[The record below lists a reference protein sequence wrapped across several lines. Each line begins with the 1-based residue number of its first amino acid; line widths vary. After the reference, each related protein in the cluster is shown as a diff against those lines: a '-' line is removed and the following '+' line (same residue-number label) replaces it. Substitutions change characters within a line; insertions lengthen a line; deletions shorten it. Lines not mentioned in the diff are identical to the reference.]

1 MPTDVVMPQMG
12 ESIFEGTITKWLKKP
27 GDKVQRDEPLFEIST
42 DKVDA
47 EIPAPSSGVLKE
59 IKIQAGATVQVNT
72 VVGVIDGDG
81 AGAATPAQPAVQAA
95 PPAAPPK
102 AAPQAD
108 GTSTAKQ
115 PPVTEAAPAAHS
127 QATPA
132 PQAQATSAPQG
143 GGDGGPGTDVVMP
156 QMGES
161 IFEGTITKWLKK
173 VGDKV
178 QRDEP
183 LFEISTDKVDAE
195 IPAPTTGVLREIK
208 VKEGATV
215 QVNTVVAVIG
225 GAGAGAAKPAA
236 QPASAQQA
244 SAQQTSSQQAS
255 AQQASAQPAPA
266 QPQRVP
272 QSMSVAGQEQVV
284 DQEREEI
291 EESDSSR
298 EDVRSSPLVRKI
310 ARENNIDLGR
320 VPGTGLGGRISKQ
333 DIQSFIQQH
342 GPGGTGKPQPV
353 APPPQRAPQAPPPQQ
368 QQQAAYQAPAQQQ
381 QQQVSTPPQQLPE
394 LAGEF
399 VPMTPMRRKIADRMV
414 ESRRTSA
421 HVHTVFKVDMTRIVK
436 LREKI
441 RKGWEGQHGV
451 KLTFMPFIAKA
462 LMHGVRTKPIINSSV
477 VNDGIQYHKSV
488 NIGIAVALE
497 WGLIVPV
504 VKGAENLSFVGVQRA
519 ITDLG
524 ERARG
529 KKLKPDDV
537 QGGTITITNPGIY
550 GPQFGTPIILQ
561 PQVAIL
567 GMGGIFKEPTVIT
580 DKDGNDSIAIRHIIR
595 LTLGYDHRII
605 DGSEAD
611 QFMVAVRDYLENFSD
626 DIG

>member
-72 VVGVIDGDG
+72 VVGVIDADG
-81 AGAATPAQPAVQAA
+81 AGASTSAPQSSAPQGQPAPAAQPAPQATQAA
-95 PPAAPPK
+95 EARTQP
-102 AAPQAD
+102 APQAD
-108 GTSTAKQ
+108 GTSTPKQ
-115 PPVTEAAPAAHS
+115 PPATEAAPAAPP
-127 QATPA
+127 QATP
-132 PQAQATSAPQG
+132 APQG
-143 GGDGGPGTDVVMP
+143 GGDGGPGTDVLMP

-208 VKEGATV
+208 VKEGTTV
-215 QVNTVVAVIG
+215 QVNSVVAVIG
-225 GAGAGAAKPAA
+225 GAGTTAGGAGAAAAKPAA
-236 QPASAQQA
+236 QPAAPSPAA
-244 SAQQTSSQQAS
+244 PP
-255 AQQASAQPAPA
+255 PAPA

-272 QSMSVAGQEQVV
+272 ESLSVAAQEEPVAQA
-284 DQEREEI
+284 REEI
-291 EESDSSR
+291 EETESR
-298 EDVRSSPLVRKI
+298 EDVRSSPLVRRI
-310 ARENNIDLGR
+310 ARENNVDLGR

-333 DIQSFIQQH
+333 DILSFIQQH
-342 GPGGTGKPQPV
+342 GPGGAGRPQAV
-353 APPPQRAPQAPPPQQ
+353 APPPAPPVQRAPQPPVQQ
-368 QQQAAYQAPAQQQ
+368 QYQQAPPAQQ
-381 QQQVSTPPQQLPE
+381 VSAPAPQLPE

-399 VPMTPMRRKIADRMV
+399 VPMTAMRKKIADRMV

-421 HVHTVFKVDMTRIVK
+421 HVHTIFKVDMTRIVK
-436 LREKI
+436 MRESM
-441 RKGWEGQHGV
+441 RKGWESRHGV
-451 KLTFMPFIAKA
+451 KLTYMPFIAKA
-462 LMHGVRTKPIINSSV
+462 LMHGVRTKPIVNSSV
-477 VNDGIQYHKSV
+477 INDGIQYHKNV

-504 VKGAENLSFVGVQRA
+504 VKGAENLSFVGLQRA

-580 DKDGNDSIAIRHIIR
+580 DKDGNDSIAIRHILR
-595 LTLGYDHRII
+595 LVLGYDHRII
-605 DGSEAD
+605 DGADAD